1 MVDHSLPSYPPGYTR
16 NRGGLAD
23 TINTR
28 YRLRYRKWNF
38 VVFRGTYE
46 DDALWAK
53 FVALLKDNYAARL
66 EREEAQDELGPDLEW
81 TIIEDKA
88 LEGASRNAI
97 RARFLEWIAARS
109 DERDGPGAAAPWIP
123 KECPRF
129 KYCIY
134 VDRACLDSLTVA
146 RNYRR
151 GPGIHWYLRGQV
163 VVIDGTHGHHDEDPD
178 DEDEDEDEDEG
189 YEPLEGNP
197 AWDVGWT
204 YVDAGFLTGTYE
216 SLHLKMTDWETT
228 QAWDWRTS
236 CSN

>member
-1 MVDHSLPSYPPGYTR
+1 MGDHSLPSYPPGYTR

-46 DDALWAK
+46 DDALWAR

-66 EREEAQDELGPDLEW
+66 EREEAQDELGPDLKW

-88 LEGASRNAI
+88 LEGASRDAV
-97 RARFLEWIAARS
+97 RARFLDWVAARS
-109 DERDGPGAAAPWIP
+109 DERDGPGAGRPGY
-123 KECPRF
+123 PRSA
-129 KYCIY
+129 
-134 VDRACLDSLTVA
+134 RAS
-146 RNYRR
+146 R
-151 GPGIHWYLRGQV
+151 IHWYLRGQV
-163 VVIDGTHGHHDEDPD
+163 VVIDGTHGHHDKDPG
-178 DEDEDEDEDEG
+178 DEDEDEDEG

-216 SLHLKMTDWETT
+216 SLHLKMTDWETWGMVYERVRPLPEGPKRGT
-228 QAWDWRTS
+228 GEPLAAVDLLS
-236 CSN
+236 SGED